1 MKKLLLLLGLF
12 STGLSYAQTEDP
24 KEEWREIKPY
34 SENVRIF
41 GSLEREKIPFGI
53 LSDYSIET
61 TNLRVYDGKH
71 EGDSILM
78 DRDVLSEIYR
88 TLQMGRIH
96 EKSKE
101 HFISFEDYSKR
112 WRTYR
117 KNSLND
123 ITDTIPTIYLS
134 GIYYKYARLAE
145 NAIEEQK
152 IRFVDNRLLDKY
164 VNNVWQNPYETAA
177 TIAVAA
183 PFNVFK
189 SKNIK
194 VALPQDLFLSNE
206 YDLTDA
212 MVDFEDGNGFQPFEF
227 GQVIPVSY
235 TQNGSYTW
243 KFRFRNNIGEW
254 LSTRIPIKIDFPIE
268 ITPLPSTSQFY

>member
-1 MKKLLLLLGLF
+1 MKKLLFMLSLF
-12 STGLSYAQTEDP
+12 STGISYAQTEEP
-24 KEEWREIKPY
+24 KEEWREIKTFTQ
-34 SENVRIF
+34 NVRTF
-41 GSLEREKIPFGI
+41 SSLEREKIPYGI
-53 LSDYSIET
+53 LSDYSVGS
-61 TNLRVYDGKH
+61 TNLEVYDGKH
-71 EGDSILM
+71 TEDSILI

-96 EKSKE
+96 DKSKE

-112 WRTYR
+112 WRDYR
-117 KNSLND
+117 KNSLSD

-134 GIYYKYARLAE
+134 GMYYKYARLAE
-145 NAIEEQK
+145 NAVEERK
-152 IRFVDNRLLDKY
+152 IRFVDNRLLDNY
-164 VNNVWQNPYETAA
+164 VNNVWQNPYEIAA

-189 SKNIK
+189 SKNIN

-206 YDLTDA
+206 YDLTDIS
-212 MVDFEDGNGFQPFEF
+212 VDFEDGNGFQPFEF
-227 GQVIPVSY
+227 GQLVPVSY

-254 LSTRIPIKIDFPIE
+254 LSTRIPIKIF
-268 ITPLPSTSQFY
+268 